1 MSDSIEGV
9 SALLAP
15 RSIALV
21 GASDDPRKASSRPLA
36 FLRESGHPAAVY
48 PVNARR
54 DRVAGE
60 KAWPSLRDLPEV
72 PDHAFVMTP
81 AQAAV
86 DTVHEC
92 AELGVPIATVLSG
105 GFAEEGP
112 EGEKRQRELLTV
124 AREGGVRLLGP
135 SSLGVVD
142 LRSGLRL
149 TGNAV
154 FAEPDLP
161 VGGTF
166 VASQSGSMIG
176 ALVSR
181 GKARGIGFASVVSVG
196 AEADLGIGEICAA
209 TLDDPS
215 VTDYLLFLETIR
227 HPQALADFAR
237 AAAERGKPVAAYKL
251 GRSAAAAELARSH
264 TGALA
269 GEDDVASAFLAQ
281 CGIAR
286 LDTLEALFEAPA
298 LLGRIPAR
306 EPGRAA
312 PSVGV
317 VTTTGGGAAMVVDQ
331 LGVRGVQ
338 VAAPSAET
346 RERLGA
352 AGISAAE
359 GALVDLTLA
368 GTRPEVMS
376 AALDVML
383 SAPEF
388 DLVVAVVGS
397 SARLNPE
404 LALQPVLEA
413 ASGAARLATFL
424 VPDAPQALRRLT
436 EAGVPS
442 FRTPESCAD
451 AVASALARRTP
462 GAGSRRLPSGTDGRP
477 VDEAAGYTELAE
489 AGLPV
494 APYAVIDPAAV
505 ELPPFTGP
513 YAVKALDARLAHKS
527 DAGGVVL
534 GVGADG
540 LKEAAARI
548 VRQVAERRPGLSVDR
563 VLVQPMI
570 AGAGEALVGYRV
582 DPMVGPTVLLAAGGT
597 LTELYRDRSVRMA
610 PVDEDTAQEMIDEV
624 VALRALD
631 GYRGARRG
639 DLTALRD
646 AVVAMSR
653 LADRPHVRE
662 AEINPLVVLPAGQGV
677 LAVDALVHLDDGN

>member
-1 MSDSIEGV
+1 M
-9 SALLAP
+9 SALLDP

-21 GASDDPRKASSRPLA
+21 GASDDSRKASSRPLT

-54 DRVAGE
+54 DQVAGE
-60 KAWPSLRDLPEV
+60 KAWASLRDLPEV

-81 AQAAV
+81 AQVAL
-86 DTVHEC
+86 DTVREC
-92 AELGVPIATVLSG
+92 AELGVPVATVLSG

-112 EGEKRQRELLTV
+112 EGEERQRELLRV

-154 FAEPDLP
+154 FAELDLP

-196 AEADLGIGEICAA
+196 AEVDLGIGEICAA

-215 VTDYLLFLETIR
+215 VTDYLLFLESIR
-227 HPQALADFAR
+227 HPQALADFAQ

-298 LLGRIPAR
+298 LLKRIPAR
-306 EPGRAA
+306 SPGGSA
-312 PSVGV
+312 PAVGV

-331 LGVRGVQ
+331 LGVRGVR
-338 VAAPSAET
+338 VAAPATQT
-346 RERLGA
+346 RERLDA
-352 AGISAAE
+352 VGISASE

-376 AALDVML
+376 AALEVML
-383 SAPEF
+383 SATEF

-404 LALQPVLEA
+404 LAVQPVLEA
-413 ASGAARLATFL
+413 ASGAARLAAFL
-424 VPDAPQALRRLT
+424 VPDAPEALRQLT

-451 AVASALARRTP
+451 AVASTLARRTP
-462 GAGSRRLPSGTDGRP
+462 GVGSRTLPPGADGRP
-477 VDEAAGYTELAE
+477 LDEAAGYAELVR

-494 APYAVIDPAAV
+494 APCAVIDPTAV
-505 ELPPFTGP
+505 EPPPFSGP
-513 YAVKALDARLAHKS
+513 YAVKALDSRLAHKS
-527 DAGGVVL
+527 DVGGVVL
-534 GVGADG
+534 GVDADG
-540 LKEAAARI
+540 LTEAAARI
-548 VRQVAERRPGLSVDR
+548 VRQVAERRPGFTVNR
-563 VLVQPMI
+563 VLVQPMVS
-570 AGAGEALVGYRV
+570 GAGEALIGYRV
-582 DPMVGPTVLLAAGGT
+582 DPMVGPMVLLAAGGT

-624 VALRALD
+624 VALRTLD

-639 DLTALRD
+639 DLAALRS
-646 AVVAMSR
+646 ALVALSQ
-653 LADRPHVRE
+653 LADRPHVLE
-662 AEINPLVVLPAGQGV
+662 AEINPLVVLPAGEGV
-677 LAVDALVHLDDGN
+677 LAVDALVHLANAK